1 MINSVL
7 LDTGPLVAFLNRQDD
22 AHDWAVA
29 RFKEIE
35 PPFLTCEAVL
45 SETFHLLQGRAVVLE
60 HLEKFLVAGFIRVD
74 FSFADEV
81 VAVTR
86 LLHTYRN
93 VPMSLADGCLVRMSE
108 VHPSG
113 IVFTLDTDFRIYRKH
128 GRQAIPV
135 LLPPGKA

>member
-1 MINSVL
+1 MIKPVL

-22 AHDWAVA
+22 AHEWAVA

-35 PPFLTCEAVL
+35 PPFLTCEAVV
-45 SETFHLLQGRAVVLE
+45 SETIHLLQGRAVVLE

-74 FSFADEV
+74 FTFADEV

-86 LLHTYRN
+86 LLRAYRN

-108 VHPSG
+108 LHPSAV
-113 IVFTLDTDFRIYRKH
+113 VFTLDTDFHIYRKH
-128 GRQAIPV
+128 GRQVIPV

>member
-1 MINSVL
+1 MIKPVL

-22 AHDWAVA
+22 AHEWAVA

-35 PPFLTCEAVL
+35 PPFLTCEAVV
-45 SETFHLLQGRAVVLE
+45 SETIHLLQGRAVVLE
-60 HLEKFLVAGFIRVD
+60 HLEKFLVAGFIRVE
-74 FSFADEV
+74 FSFAEEV

-86 LLHTYRN
+86 LLRAYRN

-108 VHPSG
+108 LHPSAV
-113 IVFTLDTDFRIYRKH
+113 VFTLDTDFRIYRKH
-128 GRQAIPV
+128 GRQTIPV

>member
-1 MINSVL
+1 MIKPVL

-22 AHDWAVA
+22 AHEWAVA

-45 SETFHLLQGRAVVLE
+45 SETIHLLQGRAVVLE

-86 LLHTYRN
+86 LLSAYRN

-108 VHPSG
+108 LHPGSV
-113 IVFTLDTDFRIYRKH
+113 VFTLDTDFHIYRKH
-128 GRQAIPV
+128 GRQTIPV